1 MTTLQ
6 ASPEAGAAR
15 PRLDRHQL
23 ADIQR
28 RFPVLQVVALVV
40 LYLIGQLTV
49 PGWSTRSTIISM
61 LVMAALL
68 GLAGAGQTI
77 VVLGGGIDFSV
88 GSFIT
93 AGAVFITQLPSV
105 DHWPAWAAI
114 AFALAVAVAGG
125 ALNGYLSDR
134 FRIEPLVVTL
144 GVGALLVGVLTG
156 WTGGAV
162 NGAPPNWTSTLVSDI
177 SDTFGLA
184 IPPVVVIWAVLAVV
198 IGVILAR
205 TRAGRSLYLNGTNP
219 RAARLALVRTRLT
232 WTTGFIVSAVIA
244 TFVGILLAG
253 DGGGNLT
260 AGDPYLF
267 QALTAV
273 IVGGTMFG
281 GRGDYWRTV
290 LGALILTVVTY
301 LLDAHN
307 YSTGV
312 DEMVFGLLIML
323 VVALYGRERKVRDR
337 V

>member
-1 MTTLQ
+1 MTAVETP
-6 ASPEAGAAR
+6 SVT
-15 PRLDRHQL
+15 PRLDRHQV
-23 ADIQR
+23 ADLQR
-28 RFPVLQVVALVV
+28 RFPVLQLAALAG

-49 PGWSTRSTIISM
+49 PGWSTRSTVMSM

-93 AGAVFITQLPSV
+93 AGAVFITQLPSA
-105 DHWPAWAAI
+105 DHWPVWAAI
-114 AFALAVAVAGG
+114 ALALAVAVTGG

-134 FRIEPLVVTL
+134 FGIEPLVVTL
-144 GVGALLVGVLTG
+144 GVGSLLVGVLTG

-162 NGAPPNWTSTLVSDI
+162 NGTPPNWTSTLVSGI
-177 SDTFGLA
+177 GDTFGIP

-198 IGVILAR
+198 IGVVLAR

-219 RAARLALVRTRLT
+219 RAAKLALVRTRMT
-232 WTTGFIVSAVIA
+232 WTAGFVVSAVIA
-244 TFVGILLAG
+244 TLAGVLLAG
-253 DGGGNLT
+253 DGGGNLA

-290 LGALILTVVTY
+290 LGALILTVLTY

-307 YSTGV
+307 DSAGV
-312 DEMVFGLLIML
+312 DEIVFGLLIML